1 MHRSISLL
9 LLTLTLGCGA
19 GRDHATQLSRGAP
32 TTRASYHATITKTI
46 GYDYLI
52 LRPRDHD
59 AAATA
64 AAASTPR
71 RKYPLILYLHGSG
84 DCGKG
89 LDHLANHALPKI
101 AGDRADFPFVLV
113 APQMANYDGWWSV
126 ESLDALLDHILAT
139 EDIDPDG
146 VYLTGI
152 SLGAYGAWDWAC
164 RRPQAFAAIAPIAG
178 SGNDD
183 WADQLRDVP
192 VWAFHGAKDKSV
204 TPVEEA
210 RMVNAVIK
218 AGGDA
223 KLTIYPDLGHNA
235 WDRAYSDPALFQ
247 WLLSHKRVNRR

>member
-1 MHRSISLL
+1 MHRSIPLL

-19 GRDHATQLSRGAP
+19 ARDGATQLPRTAP
-32 TTRASYHATITKTI
+32 TTRASYHTNITKTI

-52 LRPRDHD
+52 LRPRNED
-59 AAATA
+59 AAAA
-64 AAASTPR
+64 AAAANASR
-71 RKYPLILYLHGSG
+71 RKFPLILYLHGSG

-89 LDHLANHALPKI
+89 LDHLANRALPKI
-101 AGDRADFPFVLV
+101 ARDRADFPFVLV
-113 APQMANYDGWWSV
+113 APQMANYDDWWSV

-139 EDIDPDG
+139 EAIDPDR

-152 SLGAYGAWDWAC
+152 SLGGYGVWDWAC
-164 RRPQAFAAIAPIAG
+164 HRPQAFAAIAPIAG
-178 SGNDD
+178 EGNDD

-192 VWAFHGAKDKSV
+192 VWAFHGAKDKAV
-204 TPVEEA
+204 NPAEEE

-247 WLLSHKRVNRR
+247 WFRSHRRKK